1 MLKMNLQRAVTYID
15 RLPLFTRL
23 AIVLMVA
30 AEIVGVLPWW
40 DLKAWGRLE
49 PDLLGL
55 STSMLLTFSFPHCL
69 SSSTVVLL
77 CGVTERWR
85 LTWVDSVPH
94 QHVPVYTHGRVP
106 SGG

>member
-1 MLKMNLQRAVTYID
+1 MPNPTHMLKMNLQRAVTYID

-55 STSMLLTFSFPHCL
+55 STSMLTFFLPAVSAL
-69 SSSTVVLL
+69 LYGGVV
-77 CGVTERWR
+77 
-85 LTWVDSVPH
+85 
-94 QHVPVYTHGRVP
+94 
-106 SGG
+106 

>member
-40 DLKAWGRLE
+40 DFKAWGRLE

-55 STSMLLTFSFPHCL
+55 STSMSILFSMLFPL
-69 SSSTVVLL
+69 WW
-77 CGVTERWR
+77 CGVVWCGCE
-85 LTWVDSVPH
+85 
-94 QHVPVYTHGRVP
+94 G
-106 SGG
+106 